1 MCKDQPKEF
10 AEYLRY
16 ARSLEFTETPDYK
29 RLIRM
34 FENLMKNR
42 GWYPIDWEFDW
53 IEKLNSYSKK
63 SESKSTTTGTSNVN
77 TTQTG
82 AAGGTSSQ
90 NNTTNQ
96 NLTSIIHFSTLDVT
110 ENFAKQRNLRSS
122 SAIRNVLDIG
132 NMSTSNSVHHLN
144 STLNSAAATTTPTPI
159 ANNGSINGGV
169 NNNTTSSQTGS
180 STNNLYQY
188 RPFMNG
194 YSNQYKFNRLLL
206 NSNLQKN

>member
-1 MCKDQPKEF
+1 
-10 AEYLRY
+10 
-16 ARSLEFTETPDYK
+16 
-29 RLIRM
+29 M
-34 FENLMKNR
+34 FENLMKSR

-63 SESKSTTTGTSNVN
+63 SESKSTSTAVN
-77 TTQTG
+77 TTGNNNNT
-82 AAGGTSSQ
+82 ATTSSQ

-122 SAIRNVLDIG
+122 SAIRNVLDMG

-144 STLNSAAATTTPTPI
+144 STLNSAIGAATTPTPVATSSGSTNG
-159 ANNGSINGGV
+159 ANN
-169 NNNTTSSQTGS
+169 TASSQNGA